1 MMAEVRSLS
10 YFEDKYIEP
19 SKYPYD
25 AESEPELILKLKEY
39 EPKEY
44 ELEKQVQEGF
54 KSEESEPKEFE
65 RKYTRKNKIEKT
77 KEIWWKK

>member
-25 AESEPELILKLKEY
+25 AESEPEPILKLKEY

-44 ELEKQVQEGF
+44 ELEKQVQEG
-54 KSEESEPKEFE
+54 SEPKEFE
-65 RKYTRKNKIEKT
+65 RKYSRKNKIEKT
-77 KEIWWKK
+77 KEIWWKKII